1 MDIVLAMAALLALAP
16 LLLGAALAI
25 ALETGLPVLF
35 RQTRVG
41 LNGREFGMYKFR
53 SMVKNAAQVG
63 PYFTTDNDPRITRVG
78 RFVRRTSI
86 DELPQLINVLKG
98 EMSLVGPRPDVP
110 AQRSLYTPVDW
121 AQRCSVRPG
130 ITGLAQA
137 LYRSDSTEAQRLEA
151 DLRYTRDASLW
162 LDLKICWWTLR
173 RLAYD
178 IGAYTDAPPGLRIWC
193 GATVEPDDVRA
204 LMAWIGWAYGHIKS

>member
-1 MDIVLAMAALLALAP
+1 MKRAMDIVLSLVALCALSP
-16 LLLGAALAI
+16 LLLAAALTI
-25 ALETGLPVLF
+25 AVETGLPVLF

-41 LNGREFGMYKFR
+41 LNGREFGMFKFR

-78 RFVRRTSI
+78 RFIRRTSI
-86 DELPQLINVLKG
+86 DELPQLINVLRG
-98 EMSLVGPRPDVP
+98 DMSLVGPRPDVP

-137 LYRSDSTEAQRLEA
+137 LYRSDSTEVQRLDA
-151 DLRYTRDASLW
+151 DLRYTREASLW

-173 RLAYD
+173 RLGGQ
-178 IGAYTDAPPGLRIWC
+178 GAN
-193 GATVEPDDVRA
+193 
-204 LMAWIGWAYGHIKS
+204 

>member
-1 MDIVLAMAALLALAP
+1 MDTVLAFLALCALSP
-16 LLLGAALAI
+16 LLLAAALAI
-25 ALETGLPVLF
+25 AVETGLPVLF

-41 LNGREFGMYKFR
+41 LNGRTFGMFKFR
-53 SMVKNAAQVG
+53 SMVKNAPSIG
-63 PYFTTDNDPRITRVG
+63 PYFTQTDDPRITRVG
-78 RFVRRTSI
+78 RFIRRTSI
-86 DELPQLINVLKG
+86 DELPQLINVLRG
-98 EMSLVGPRPDVP
+98 DMSLVGPRPDVP
-110 AQRSLYTPVDW
+110 AQRSLYSAEDW

-173 RLAYD
+173 RLGGQ
-178 IGAYTDAPPGLRIWC
+178 GAN
-193 GATVEPDDVRA
+193 
-204 LMAWIGWAYGHIKS
+204 